1 MSFPRITDAL
11 SVVTPQRTAAKG
23 VEATSRVREGPGK
36 EAEPVR
42 ELAVEERSKI
52 AERLHDLARASG
64 RDLEFRVDE
73 ASDRVV
79 ISVRD
84 ERTGELIRQIPDAT
98 ALRIAQR
105 LESQAEVLRNVLF
118 EDRA

>member
-1 MSFPRITDAL
+1 MSFPNITEALPVIIAQRPAPKGADAE
-11 SVVTPQRTAAKG
+11 TA
-23 VEATSRVREGPGK
+23 VK
-36 EAEPVR
+36 EAGVKEAAPAR
-42 ELAVEERSKI
+42 ELAPEVRSKV
-52 AERLHDLARASG
+52 AERLQDLARASG
-64 RDLEFRVDE
+64 RALEFRVDE
-73 ASDRVV
+73 ASGRMV

-105 LESQAEVLRNVLF
+105 LESQAEVMRNVLI

>member
-1 MSFPRITDAL
+1 MSFPKITDTLPVAAA
-11 SVVTPQRTAAKG
+11 QRPAPKG
-23 VEATSRVREGPGK
+23 AEGEGAVK
-36 EAEPVR
+36 EAPVERAAPAR
-42 ELAVEERSKI
+42 ELAVEERSRI
-52 AERLHDLARASG
+52 AERLQELARASG
-64 RDLEFRVDE
+64 RELEFRVDE
-73 ASDRVV
+73 ATDRVV

-84 ERTGELIRQIPDAT
+84 QRTGELIRQIPDAT